1 MAEENEKKRGSI
13 VTILQNNIVPVAVV
27 MCIFLLFIPIPK
39 LLVDLAMIL
48 NLALSIIILL
58 VVVQLPR
65 PSDFQTFPRVI
76 LFQTLF
82 SLGINISSTRLILTG
97 KVVNGDLVGQSDM
110 VNAFASIVAGDNLVV
125 GFVIFIILIVVQ
137 VLVVTK
143 GAGRVSEVAARFS
156 LDSMNQKLFDIDNRL
171 NTGVIDEQ
179 QAEALKAE
187 VRRDIDFY
195 SNMDGSSKFVSG
207 NVKAGIVITV
217 VNLLGGILMGTVL
230 ASMFGNQTMG
240 IAQAMQTYSRLT
252 IGDGLTSQLPSIIIS
267 FATGLLVTGT
277 KSDETFDQQ
286 LKKEFASDGRIYEI
300 VAVVLAAAGVIFS
313 INGRPSLLAIL
324 LPVGALFF
332 YIGMRMT
339 REVAAKNLA
348 FQQTQANAKETSS
361 QTPSSLDSEPIVML
375 DPLSLELGYALIP
388 LVDKDKGA
396 ELLDRISRIRIEAR
410 HDIGLDIPKIRIQ
423 DNMTLEP
430 NDYSFKIEGI
440 EAGHASVRLGY
451 VMAMDTG
458 DVIEKMEGEA
468 TKDPTFGMEAIWVPD
483 ENRSE
488 AESRGYVV
496 VDAPTI
502 ISTHIT
508 EIIRTHAAEMINRQ
522 SVSVILDKVKEKNSV
537 LVDEV
542 LNTAK
547 ISYGTIEK
555 VLQNLLKEKVSIRN
569 YVKIL
574 ETMAN
579 YAHVSQNS
587 WDLTAKVREALG
599 LQICMQYVDKDE
611 KKLRVMR
618 LSPELSE
625 LVVQN
630 AYVPP
635 DGSDPYVGFDPVD
648 RRRWNAAF
656 EASMGRISKMGY
668 MPIILCQTNIRQ
680 LVHSAIE
687 REIPGAVVLAEF
699 EVYAAGNN
707 ITTEIIDEITDVSI

>member
-1 MAEENEKKRGSI
+1 MADENKRGSI
-13 VTILQNNIVPVAVV
+13 VSILQNNIVPVAIVLCV
-27 MCIFLLFIPIPK
+27 FLLFIPIPK
-39 LLVDLAMIL
+39 IFVDLSMIL
-48 NLALSIIILL
+48 NLALSVIILL

-82 SLGINISSTRLILTG
+82 SLGINISSTRLILAG
-97 KVVNGDLVGQSDM
+97 QIQNGELIGQSAM

-171 NTGVIDEQ
+171 NSGVIDEQ
-179 QAEALKAE
+179 QAELLKE
-187 VRRDIDFY
+187 EIRRDIDFY

-207 NVKAGIVITV
+207 NVKAGIVITI
-217 VNLLGGILMGTVL
+217 VNLIGGIIAGTVL
-230 ASMFGNQTMG
+230 AGDRALTVTEA
-240 IAQAMQTYSRLT
+240 IQTYSRLT
-252 IGDGLTSQLPSIIIS
+252 IGDGLTSQLPSLIIS

-277 KSDETFDQQ
+277 KSEETFDQQ
-286 LKKEFASDGRIYEI
+286 LKKEFAVDGRIYQI
-300 VAVVLAAAGVIFS
+300 VSVVLLVAGVVFS
-313 INGRPSLLAIL
+313 INGQPSLLAVL
-324 LPVGALFF
+324 LPVGGLLF
-332 YIGMRMT
+332 YIGIRMS
-339 REVAAKNLA
+339 REETAKKMAVA
-348 FQQTQANAKETSS
+348 QAQTSS
-361 QTPSSLDSEPIVML
+361 QASAQNAGQSEGEPIVML

-458 DVIEKMEGEA
+458 DVLEKMDGEA
-468 TKDPTFGMEAIWVPD
+468 TKDPTFGMEAIWLP
-483 ENRSE
+483 EEKRSE

-508 EIIRTHAAEMINRQ
+508 EIIRWHAAEMINRQ
-522 SVSVILDKVKEKNSV
+522 SVSVILEKVKEKNAV

-542 LNTAK
+542 LNTLK

-555 VLQNLLKEKVSIRN
+555 VLQNLLAEKVSIRN

-574 ETMAN
+574 ETIAN
-579 YAHVSQNS
+579 YAHVSQNP

-599 LQICMQYVDKDE
+599 LQICMQYVDPEE

-618 LSPELSE
+618 LSQELTE
-625 LVVQN
+625 LVQQR

-635 DGSDPYVGFDPVD
+635 DGSAPYVGFDPVES
-648 RRRWNAAF
+648 RRWHNAF
-656 EASMGRISKMGY
+656 EASMGRISKMGFA
-668 MPIILCQTNIRQ
+668 PIILCVSPIRQ

-687 REIPGAVVLAEF
+687 REIPGAVVLSDM
-699 EVYAAGNN
+699 EVYAAGKNVKV
-707 ITTEIIDEITDVSI
+707 EIIDEITDVEI